1 MNDLIR
7 NRDYF
12 QLLAKEFSHEEIDV
26 LSDEPCFTID
36 RWNGEDYDYDIVDN
50 ESYLRDYC
58 PNIGSYVNLFTN
70 KIHVCYDPDNGEIE
84 LREMFHFNTSEYGV
98 PSEYCKD
105 EIHDS
110 DACVIIIKKD
120 TFWFNDEEYRMGS
133 TEEERFQL
141 SCTDL
146 GYFIDIINEVKRFIL
161 EDIEDHGKP
170 EV

>member
-1 MNDLIR
+1 MNELNR

-12 QLLAKEFSHEEIDV
+12 KLLAEEFSHDMIDV
-26 LSDEPCFTID
+26 LSDEPCFTVD
-36 RWNGEDYDYDIVDN
+36 FWNGEEYDFNIIDN
-50 ESYLRDYC
+50 QSYLRDYC
-58 PNIGSYVNLFTN
+58 PKFTGDIHLFTN
-70 KIHVCYDPDNGEIE
+70 KIHVCYTPDNGDIE

-146 GYFIDIINEVKRFIL
+146 GYFIEVLNEVKRFIL